1 MTDKPWTSPADVVAA
16 VRRRWDRGDLLQH
29 VASGVSWE
37 PIRIPVR
44 GPTARQ
50 IGQDLGAVQTWV
62 TSLRQPGW
70 RLETRRVGGRL
81 LGTNEIPAAVWF
93 DTADQA
99 FARLRVGA
107 TVTAYR
113 AILDVASAADPGLA
127 HWAAEHPLRALRHTE
142 DWELVVRT
150 VLWLRD
156 RVGTGVYLRQIDV
169 PGVDTKFIEARE
181 GLLGELLEA
190 VGCERAPG
198 SGRRLER
205 GYGFAEKPD
214 RIRVRRLD
222 GAGLLAK
229 VPFTDLSVRVDEL
242 TDLAPP
248 CTAVLVVENEITFL
262 ALPPLP
268 GVVAVFGAGFDVL
281 RLARVR
287 WLDDARILYWG
298 DIDTHGFVILD
309 RLRAAFPQVESVL
322 MDAATLAVHRGQWV
336 SEPRPSREHLGRL
349 SEAEGQV
356 YADLVGDVHGP
367 AVRLE
372 QERINYARVLDAL
385 YDARALSGDLSAT
398 ASPPQQLVDDG
409 LARPART
416 ALTELSSPK
425 PGPPLSAVLQQM
437 RADERY

>member
-1 MTDKPWTSPADVVAA
+1 MSDKPWTSSADVVA
-16 VRRRWDRGDLLQH
+16 VLRRRWDRGELLTH
-29 VASGVSWE
+29 VASGESWE

-70 RLETRRVGGRL
+70 RLETRSVGGRL
-81 LGTNEIPAAVWF
+81 VGANEIPAAVWF

-113 AILDVASAADPGLA
+113 ELLDVALAADPGLA
-127 HWAAEHPLRALRHTE
+127 RWASEHPLRALRHTE
-142 DWELVVRT
+142 EWERVVRT

-156 RVGTGVYLRQIDV
+156 RVGSGVYLRQIDV

-181 GLLGELLEA
+181 GLLGELLDA
-190 VGCERAPG
+190 VGCERTPG

-214 RIRVRRLD
+214 RIRLRRLD
-222 GAGLLAK
+222 GAGLLPTA
-229 VPFTDLSVRVDEL
+229 PFSDLSVRVDEL

-248 CTAVLVVENEITFL
+248 CTSVLVVENEVTFL
-262 ALPPLP
+262 ALPRLP

-287 WLDDARILYWG
+287 WLDDTHIVYWG

-309 RLRAAFPQVESVL
+309 RLRATFPGVQSVL
-322 MDAATLAVHRGQWV
+322 MDATTLTDHRGQWV
-336 SEPRPSREHLGRL
+336 SEPRPSSEHLGRL
-349 SEAEGQV
+349 TEAESGV
-356 YADLVGDVHGP
+356 YADLVGDVHGT

-372 QERINYARVLDAL
+372 QERINYSRVQDAL
-385 YDARALSGDLSAT
+385 QVLAN
-398 ASPPQQLVDDG
+398 SPLQQLIDDG

-416 ALTELSSPK
+416 ALTELPSPT
-425 PGPPLSAVLQQM
+425 PGPPISAVLQQM
-437 RADERY
+437 RDDERY